1 MLSLLYGKNNIYQVN
16 NNADLDTQVK
26 TKKRNVM
33 EISTISTKGQV
44 TIPKKIRDFLNVRTY
59 DKITFIPLK
68 DGQVLIT
75 TKQNS
80 ATSLFGMLK
89 HRKPE
94 KHISIEDMEA
104 IIRVRRAKRGMR

>member
-1 MLSLLYGKNNIYQVN
+1 
-16 NNADLDTQVK
+16 
-26 TKKRNVM
+26 M
-33 EISTISTKGQV
+33 EISTISSKGQV
-44 TIPKKIRDFLNVRTY
+44 TIPKKIRDFLNVRTF
-59 DKITFIPLK
+59 DKIAFIPLE

-94 KHISIEDMEA
+94 KTVSVEDMEA
-104 IIRVRRAKRGMR
+104 IIRVKRAKRGMK